1 MPASGS
7 VTVSVRDT
15 GLGIPPEE
23 QNAIFDEF
31 RRSER
36 SVTRGY
42 GGLGLGLAICKRLV
56 ELHGGTIGVR
66 STGREGAGS
75 VFYFTL
81 PIVEPK
87 AALAPGATPATK
99 TEQGGVLVLTT
110 ALDESEGL
118 RQHLA
123 QRGFEV
129 RMALIDQASDWQ
141 SRLMVSPPSAVVLDV
156 SIASDEA
163 WNVLKALKA
172 NPATEGVPV
181 LFCALSEDSGS
192 VLDLDYLT
200 KPIELAELT
209 RALDQRWLIADDERS
224 QRSRRT
230 FLVVDDDPDTLNMH
244 ARIVQAHS
252 RSHRVLKARN
262 GLEALER
269 LQRERVDLVLL
280 DLMMPEMDGFAVLE
294 AMRDREID
302 AEYPRDRVDGPDA
315 DRVGDGPVE
324 SGGGEGVEQRRIQS
338 RRNAGASGGRA
349 GAQTR
354 VKWRGAAPGAAG
366 AGLSPGALCGAH
378 LMAGRRQPRRL
389 ERGLPGR

>member
-1 MPASGS
+1 MLDLASSDAGQLRLTHQFVDLGQVLRPVAETGRQLAAAKGLAWRADLPEAGPWVWGDRTRLAQVALNLVANAIKYTTAGEVGLWLESDARSGS

-123 QRGFEV
+123 RRGFEV

-209 RALDQRWLIADDERS
+209 PRAR
-224 QRSRRT
+224 
-230 FLVVDDDPDTLNMH
+230 P
-244 ARIVQAHS
+244 
-252 RSHRVLKARN
+252 
-262 GLEALER
+262 AL
-269 LQRERVDLVLL
+269 
-280 DLMMPEMDGFAVLE
+280 
-294 AMRDREID
+294 
-302 AEYPRDRVDGPDA
+302 A
-315 DRVGDGPVE
+315 DR
-324 SGGGEGVEQRRIQS
+324 R
-338 RRNAGASGGRA
+338 
-349 GAQTR
+349 
-354 VKWRGAAPGAAG
+354 
-366 AGLSPGALCGAH
+366 
-378 LMAGRRQPRRL
+378 
-389 ERGLPGR
+389 